1 MAHPNP
7 LNQGMTP
14 QESWEAR
21 GNLYDKYNDPD
32 WMLQAGLGDIEFEQ
46 DMYDDIRYGGIS
58 EEGARFGDIFDFA
71 DDPYDVTA
79 LAGLREHSTKGPNR
93 YLDYTPFDLPSEKLD
108 TDKFGMPINEKNY
121 LARYNIRE
129 DALGEGTGETTNIDL
144 NLPSHVNWWEHYGEE
159 GHALQ
164 NMISDSYRHEYKHSP
179 KLTSHRNPYD
189 HQAIYGQDVKYGLS
203 PASRESSFKR
213 FMNPPAENFPTVHY
227 NPSRAAETSRGISS
241 FASNPWERSFN
252 QPSQQP
258 SPMQGLIS
266 TGAGSATLR
275 PRPRPN
281 PHLSRGGIA
290 SLWHR

>member
-14 QESWEAR
+14 QEAWEAR

-46 DMYDDIRYGGIS
+46 DMYDDIRYGAIS
-58 EEGARFGDIFDFA
+58 EEGADFGYAMGFS

-79 LAGLREHSTKGPNR
+79 LAGLREHSTKGPYR
-93 YLDYTPFDLPSEKLD
+93 YLDYTPFDLPSEKFD

-144 NLPSHVNWWEHYGEE
+144 NLPSHVNWWEHYGAKG
-159 GHALQ
+159 GHELQ
-164 NMISDSYRHEYKHSP
+164 NMISDTYRHEYKHSP

-189 HQAIYGQDVKYGLS
+189 HQAIYGQDVIYGLS

-213 FMNPPAENFPTVHY
+213 FMNPTDERLSGPNATVHY
-227 NPSRAAETSRGISS
+227 NPSTAVQTSRDISS

-252 QPSQQP
+252 QS
-258 SPMQGLIS
+258 SPVMGSS
-266 TGAGSATLR
+266 T

-290 SLWHR
+290 SLCRR